1 MSFSV
6 SYLKWVNFEFY
17 YSDQSWISDIQNNLK
32 LNEKE
37 GVYYEYYV
45 RSDENNELFLVNKR
59 VPVKELGD
67 IYESK
72 VKYD

>member
-37 GVYYEYYV
+37 GVYYEYYA
-45 RSDENNELFLVNKR
+45 RSDENNELVLVNKR